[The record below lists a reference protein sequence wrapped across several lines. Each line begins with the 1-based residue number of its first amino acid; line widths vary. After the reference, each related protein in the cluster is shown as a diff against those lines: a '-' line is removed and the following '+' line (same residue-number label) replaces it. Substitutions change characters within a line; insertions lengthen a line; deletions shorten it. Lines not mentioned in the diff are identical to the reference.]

1 VPPADAAGQ
10 AAVAGELVARFPDAL
25 AARVAAARLAIARG
39 DDREI
44 RGALGTLVSD
54 HGALAW
60 TLRGRWQC
68 GHCGHRPGPFS
79 WRCAQ
84 CRRWSTLRMETGVE
98 PAPVPPRERRAAP
111 RTRADGLLGGP
122 EPALP
127 AATLDAGQSE
137 AERAIAGTRRS
148 LLGRVGG
155 WFSGRWRR
163 DG

>member
-1 VPPADAAGQ
+1 
-10 AAVAGELVARFPDAL
+10 
-25 AARVAAARLAIARG
+25 
-39 DDREI
+39 
-44 RGALGTLVSD
+44 
-54 HGALAW
+54 
-60 TLRGRWQC
+60 
-68 GHCGHRPGPFS
+68 
-79 WRCAQ
+79 
-84 CRRWSTLRMETGVE
+84 METGVE

-127 AATLDAGQSE
+127 AATLDAGLSE

>member
-1 VPPADAAGQ
+1 
-10 AAVAGELVARFPDAL
+10 
-25 AARVAAARLAIARG
+25 
-39 DDREI
+39 
-44 RGALGTLVSD
+44 
-54 HGALAW
+54 
-60 TLRGRWQC
+60 
-68 GHCGHRPGPFS
+68 
-79 WRCAQ
+79 
-84 CRRWSTLRMETGVE
+84 METGVE